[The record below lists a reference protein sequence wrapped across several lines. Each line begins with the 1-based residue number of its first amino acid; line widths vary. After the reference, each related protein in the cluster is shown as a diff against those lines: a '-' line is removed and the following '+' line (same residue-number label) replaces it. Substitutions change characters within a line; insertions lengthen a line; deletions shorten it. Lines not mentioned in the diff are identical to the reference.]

1 MEKTAM
7 QIAIEWVN
15 DNYPKFNHH
24 EIEAKLTELRDTVE
38 KEQIQGAYK
47 KGCFDTYGNDEPNPD
62 DPKDDNSATDYYNQT
77 YKP

>member
-1 MEKTAM
+1 M

-24 EIEAKLTELRDTVE
+24 EIEEKLTELRDTVE
-38 KEQIQGAYK
+38 KEQIEG
-47 KGCFDTYGNDEPNPD
+47 TYLTGYSERCREIMGEETFA
-62 DPKDDNSATDYYNQT
+62 KSSTDYYNKK

>member
-24 EIEAKLTELRDTVE
+24 EIEEKLTELRDTVE
-38 KEQIQGAYK
+38 KEQIKCHFIAGME
-47 KGCFDTYGNDEPNPD
+47 FIPVDPNKYQED
-62 DPKDDNSATDYYNQT
+62 AEDFYNQT